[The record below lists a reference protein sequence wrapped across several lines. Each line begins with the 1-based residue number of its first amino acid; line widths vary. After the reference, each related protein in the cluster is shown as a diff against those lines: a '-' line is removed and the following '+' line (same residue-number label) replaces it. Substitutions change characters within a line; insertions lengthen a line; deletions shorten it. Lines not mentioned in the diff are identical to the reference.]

1 MKENDFKGNYH
12 NNIGPRASSSL
23 YFFLQKIPKVELHA
37 HLNGCIRP
45 GTLFALA
52 EEKCVTLSSH
62 HFQPTKKN
70 DNDQTLIQGDDDEDA
85 LLYNVQPRSLQDC
98 FDMFAEIPRC
108 VNDVDSLRRIT
119 LEALHDFAAHNVV
132 YLELRTTP
140 KVLNAECDKR
150 TYLET
155 VLGVMNEFEQSY
167 TRSMTCRLIVA
178 IDRSLSEE
186 EACENVDLA
195 IAFRKSTLSA
205 DRIVGMDLGGN
216 PTRGDFHCFR
226 PHLERARQAGL
237 RITLHC
243 GEVADCDM
251 TSNITHADE
260 TSCSTYSEVQAML
273 DFHPDRLGH
282 ALFVPNT
289 FWSSQERRIPV
300 ETCPTS
306 NVMTLE
312 LAQHVRGHLM
322 EGLQQHPQLREWLD
336 TQYPLAIGTDDPGV
350 FDTNPTKELWL
361 LCRAFDLNVSI
372 ICRLVE
378 QSMEYAFCDEA
389 TKRRLQEDIHEEML
403 LLLQSNQGKGS
414 CED

>member
-1 MKENDFKGNYH
+1 MRETDFKRKYDNS
-12 NNIGPRASSSL
+12 NGPLASSL
-23 YFFLQKIPKVELHA
+23 YSFLQKIPKVELHA

-45 GTLFALA
+45 DTLFALA
-52 EEKCVTLSSH
+52 EEKGVTLSSH
-62 HFQPTKKN
+62 HFQPAKKN
-70 DNDQTLIQGDDDEDA
+70 ENNQNRYHTDDEDA
-85 LLYNVQPRSLQDC
+85 LLYNVQPRSLHDC

-108 VNDVDSLRRIT
+108 VSDVTSLRRIT
-119 LEALHDFAAHNVV
+119 FEALHDFAAHNVL

-150 TYLET
+150 QYLET
-155 VLGVMNEFEQSY
+155 VLGVMNEFEQSR
-167 TRSMTCRLIVA
+167 TRPMTCRLIVA
-178 IDRSLSEE
+178 IDRSLSEQ
-186 EACENVDLA
+186 EACENVELA
-195 IAFRKSTLSA
+195 IDLRKSTLYA

-216 PTRGDFHCFR
+216 PTRGDFRIVR

-243 GEVADCDM
+243 GEVADSGAM
-251 TSNITHADE
+251 TSDHDDE
-260 TSCSTYSEVQAML
+260 SSPPKYSETQAML
-273 DFHPDRLGH
+273 EFGPDRLGH

-289 FWSSQERRIPV
+289 LWSSQQRHIPV
-300 ETCPTS
+300 ETCPMS

-312 LAQHVRGHLM
+312 LAQHVRGHLI

-361 LCRAFDLNVSI
+361 LCRAFDLNVSM

-378 QSMEYAFCDEA
+378 QSVEYAFCDET
-389 TKRRLQEDIHEEML
+389 TKRRLQKDIHEQML
-403 LLLQSNQGKGS
+403 LLLQSNRDK
-414 CED
+414 

>member
-1 MKENDFKGNYH
+1 MRETDSKGNHH
-12 NNIGPRASSSL
+12 NNNGPLASSFYS
-23 YFFLQKIPKVELHA
+23 FLHKIPEVELHA

-45 GTLFALA
+45 DTLFALA
-52 EEKCVTLSSH
+52 EEKGVTLSSH

-70 DNDQTLIQGDDDEDA
+70 DNDQTLIQDDDDDDA

-108 VNDVDSLRRIT
+108 VNDVNSLRQIT
-119 LEALHDFAAHNVV
+119 FEALHDFAAHNIV

-140 KVLNAECDKR
+140 KILNAECDKR
-150 TYLET
+150 QYLET
-155 VLGVMNEFEQSY
+155 VLGVINEFEQSY

-178 IDRSLSEE
+178 IDRSLSEQ

-195 IAFRKSTLSA
+195 ISFRKNTLYA
-205 DRIVGMDLGGN
+205 DRMVGMDLGGN
-216 PTRGDFHCFR
+216 PARGDFRTFR

-243 GEVADCDM
+243 GEVADSDNEKRS
-251 TSNITHADE
+251 TSNDD
-260 TSCSTYSEVQAML
+260 SSRSNYSEVQAML

-282 ALFVPNT
+282 ALFVPST
-289 FWSSQERRIPV
+289 LWSSQQRHIPV

-312 LAQHVRGHLM
+312 LAQHVRGHLI

-350 FDTNPTKELWL
+350 FDTNSTKELWL
-361 LCRAFDLNVSI
+361 LCRAFDLNVST

-389 TKRRLQEDIHEEML
+389 TKRRLQEDIHERML
-403 LLLQSNQGKGS
+403 LLLPSNQDKAS
-414 CED
+414 